1 MSENKNCQFLYDID
15 LFGKTPELYF
25 QRRAKKSTELGIV
38 LTFIYVILYI
48 AYLVYKLIVMVRR
61 ENVTFYDTYAYKDFP
76 SIHITNEE
84 FYGAFMLGTGIDETI
99 YYPKGQFVYMV
110 KTPNG
115 FVVER
120 EDELEVEVCD
130 INKFGKRYQEMFK
143 KQNLDNLYCMKKV
156 DGYLEG
162 YANLER
168 YSYISVQFYPCVG
181 KTKDGRDCMPEEY
194 LKQYLALN
202 IIEFK
207 MQDNLLSPDIYKTP
221 VQALEKDIS
230 TPVFL
235 DFYQYIYSYI
245 QIVILETDDD
255 ITGLNFFAK
264 DKVETYPKYDE
275 SYIITAPSRGNVLEN
290 GEPLCEVN
298 LQLAAK
304 VLTTKRKYMTLID
317 VLGDVG
323 GLMELIRTVFNIIA
337 TFLTEISYDKSLVNN
352 LFSFNLDKK
361 EIYLKKKMKDE
372 HKIKKEKDSELFSVE
387 KDSENRIKEKT
398 KNNLDIYKQS
408 PNMDKNCSEHEIE
421 NELKDLDHISI
432 KKKGKKQSNKRAS
445 NHSLKKQENDG
456 TNKPIGSINVN
467 ESNELNNLKKD
478 QVEIYKKN
486 SDTFGKEAII
496 KNIKMNICCYCFLRK
511 KTSIDVNLLDEGLKI
526 ITKRLDIMN
535 IFTKIYQDEKIQ
547 EKYLTKSI
555 IIPMSDKCIYNLD
568 IIRKENERI
577 SEVDNG

>member
-1 MSENKNCQFLYDID
+1 M
-15 LFGKTPELYF
+15 
-25 QRRAKKSTELGIV
+25 
-38 LTFIYVILYI
+38 
-48 AYLVYKLIVMVRR
+48 
-61 ENVTFYDTYAYKDFP
+61 
-76 SIHITNEE
+76 
-84 FYGAFMLGTGIDETI
+84 
-99 YYPKGQFVYMV
+99 
-110 KTPNG
+110 
-115 FVVER
+115 
-120 EDELEVEVCD
+120 
-130 INKFGKRYQEMFK
+130 
-143 KQNLDNLYCMKKV
+143 
-156 DGYLEG
+156 
-162 YANLER
+162 
-168 YSYISVQFYPCVG
+168 
-181 KTKDGRDCMPEEY
+181 
-194 LKQYLALN
+194 
-202 IIEFK
+202 
-207 MQDNLLSPDIYKTP
+207 
-221 VQALEKDIS
+221 
-230 TPVFL
+230 
-235 DFYQYIYSYI
+235 
-245 QIVILETDDD
+245 
-255 ITGLNFFAK
+255 
-264 DKVETYPKYDE
+264 
-275 SYIITAPSRGNVLEN
+275 EN

-398 KNNLDIYKQS
+398 KDNLDIYKQS

-547 EKYLTKSI
+547 EKYLTK
-555 IIPMSDKCIYNLD
+555 
-568 IIRKENERI
+568 
-577 SEVDNG
+577 